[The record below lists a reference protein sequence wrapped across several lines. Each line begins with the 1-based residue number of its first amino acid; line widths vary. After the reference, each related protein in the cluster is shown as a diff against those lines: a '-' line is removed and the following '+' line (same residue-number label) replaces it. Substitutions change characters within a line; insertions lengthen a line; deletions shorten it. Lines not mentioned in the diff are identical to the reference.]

1 MRYVLVFWALPLG
14 IFWGWYFL
22 SFYDINFGTLFF
34 SRTVHDFAFDFYAA
48 FLNTY
53 LGTAITADAIP
64 GMVAEASVVDT
75 LLIMG
80 ILLSG
85 AGRRSQ
91 IGGETGRNLTAKRFK
106 PVKNPLKDKSS
117 GGRIDPLASLSSR
130 YVHIDQGTL
139 SGHRR

>member
-34 SRTVHDFAFDFYAA
+34 SRMVHDFAFEFYAA

-64 GMVAEASVVDT
+64 GMVAEASVIDT

-80 ILLSG
+80 ILAFRRRKKIFEWWQNRKEFSG
-85 AGRRSQ
+85 EAIEAGQ
-91 IGGETGRNLTAKRFK
+91 E
-106 PVKNPLKDKSS
+106 PLE
-117 GGRIDPLASLSSR
+117 G
-130 YVHIDQGTL
+130 
-139 SGHRR
+139 